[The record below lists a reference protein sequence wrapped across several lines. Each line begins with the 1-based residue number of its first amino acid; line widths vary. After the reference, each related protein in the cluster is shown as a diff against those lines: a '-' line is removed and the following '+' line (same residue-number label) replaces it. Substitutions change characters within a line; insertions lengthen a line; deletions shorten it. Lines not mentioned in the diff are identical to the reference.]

1 MYFNVYSIPVFIAGL
16 IMLSLV
22 AMTYRYRNNPGMK
35 SFLLLMLAGAV
46 YSIFYAFEILSVNLH
61 LVATFYKLE
70 YLGIP
75 FIPAFYLL
83 FAIRYSGKQETL
95 NISAITAIMAIPVT
109 TILLVFTNSGHQ
121 LFISNGHLDEQGLFT
136 TYAFTPGVGYWL
148 HQTYTIFTIAVSFV
162 LFLKMWLN
170 SAPAFRKQIS
180 TILVASFVPFIVYI
194 VYLLNAFPFGLDPVP
209 FAFALTGLIIYSGL
223 TYFKLFNLAPLARK
237 LLFEKIPNA
246 VIVFDDHMRMVDCN
260 QAATDLLKINPS
272 QMGEPAKEA
281 LKDWPQI
288 IYYIYQSTATGEP
301 DILDIGSN
309 GNKLFLEPLCSA
321 LLDKDHKVRGKMLIL
336 HDVTQ
341 QRKSEIK
348 RREIEEKFRL
358 IFESAPL
365 GVVYFD
371 EGGVIRV
378 CNDVFVSIIGS
389 SREKLIGLNCL
400 NLPDNQVVKALTD
413 ALNGKTGYFEGDYH
427 SYTANKSTQLKALF
441 QGIYTEDGRLQG
453 GFGIIEDIT
462 ERKEAEIKIRKKN
475 EELQKLNAEK
485 DRFFSIIAHDL
496 RGPFSAFLGYT
507 ELMID
512 ETENLSTDELRSFAI
527 QIRKSALSLFALLE
541 NLLEWSRLQQQ
552 SFTMQPE
559 NLNPHQLAINCMH
572 ILEEN
577 AKKKEL
583 SIHNNIPVKL
593 QAYGDEKMISSVL
606 RNLISNA
613 IKFTHRYGKIS
624 IDASDTTNN
633 SIEISVRDNGIG
645 IEKSNVDKLFRID
658 QKTGL
663 PGTED
668 EPSTGL
674 GLILCREFVEKH
686 KGRIWVESEPGIGSD
701 FHFTLPANKESYSLN
716 NSKP

>member
-1 MYFNVYSIPVFIAGL
+1 MYFNVYSIPVFLAGL
-16 IMLSLV
+16 IMLILFV
-22 AMTYRYRNNPGMK
+22 MTYKYRVNPGVK
-35 SFLLLMLAGAV
+35 YFLSLMLAGAV
-46 YSIFYAFEILSVNLH
+46 YSIFYAFEILSGNLQ

-83 FAIRYSGKQETL
+83 FALRYSGRMEALK
-95 NISAITAIMAIPVT
+95 ISAITAIMAIPLT
-109 TILLVFTNSGHQ
+109 TILLVFTNSFHQ

-136 TYAFTPGVGYWL
+136 TYAFTPGFGYWL
-148 HQTYTIFTIAVSFV
+148 HQAYSIFTIVASFV

-180 TILVASFVPFIVYI
+180 TILVASFIPFIVYI
-194 VYLLNAFPFGLDPVP
+194 VYLLGVFPFGLDPIP

-223 TYFKLFNLAPLARK
+223 THFKLFNLAPLARK

-246 VIVFDDHMRMVDCN
+246 VIVFDDQMRVVDCN
-260 QAATDLLKINPS
+260 QAATDLLKINAA

-288 IYYIYQSTATGEP
+288 IHYIYQSTATG
-301 DILDIGSN
+301 DQGILDIEPN
-309 GNKLFLEPLCSA
+309 GNKLFLEPVCSP
-321 LLDKDHKVRGKMLIL
+321 LLDKDNKVRGKMLIIR
-336 HDVTQ
+336 DVTQ
-341 QRKSEIK
+341 QKKSEIK

-358 IFESAPL
+358 IFESAPM

-371 EGGVIRV
+371 EAGVIRV
-378 CNDVFVSIIGS
+378 CNDVFVNIIGS
-389 SREKLIGLNCL
+389 SHEKLIGLNCL
-400 NLPDNQVVKALTD
+400 NLPDKRVVKALTD
-413 ALNGKTGYFEGDYH
+413 ALNGKTGYFEGNYH
-427 SYTANKSTQLKALF
+427 SHTGNKSTQVKALF
-441 QGIYTEDGRLQG
+441 KGIYTEEGRLQG

-462 ERKEAEIKIRKKN
+462 ERKEAEVKIHNKN

-496 RGPFSAFLGYT
+496 RGPFTAFLGYT

-512 ETENLSTDELRSFAI
+512 ETDNLSTKELRSFAI

-552 SFTMQPE
+552 SFTMQPDD
-559 NLNPHQLAINCMH
+559 LNPYQLVINCMF

-583 SIHNNIPVKL
+583 SIQNNIPVSL
-593 QAYGDEKMISSVL
+593 QAFGDEKMISSVL

-613 IKFTHRYGKIS
+613 IKFTPRNGKIS
-624 IDASDTTNN
+624 IDASDTTDHM
-633 SIEISVRDNGIG
+633 IEIRVRDNGIG

-674 GLILCREFVEKH
+674 GLILCREFIEKH
-686 KGRIWVESEPGIGSD
+686 KGRIWVESEPGKGSD
-701 FHFTLPANKESYSLN
+701 FYFTLPANKESYLTITSN
-716 NSKP
+716 K